1 MNKIVIFLFLSISLL
16 AQPSVAA
23 EKMIVAIIDVHETS
37 QTFKQSKALLQQIA
51 KKMGLE
57 IKLKAFPPKRAE
69 LMLQVGA
76 IHAELYRTM
85 SYSLSNPKAIKV
97 SEPIAET
104 PFYAYTT
111 IENSNITDWESL
123 KPYKIVT
130 IRGFAFVNQ
139 YLSDHDTHAVNTIE
153 QAVRFLHAKKADV
166 FVSDPFSINET
177 FQSTKLDSTSI
188 RKIYP
193 AMTTLKVY
201 TYFSSIYPALAKRFN
216 RALIEV
222 KRDDKYSGIDFR
234 QQ

>member
-1 MNKIVIFLFLSISLL
+1 MNKIVKFLLVSIALL
-16 AQPSVAA
+16 TQPSFAA
-23 EKMIVAIIDVHETS
+23 EKIIISIIDVHESS

-57 IKLKAFPPKRAE
+57 FKLKVLPPKRAE
-69 LMLQVGA
+69 LMLQVGV

-85 SYSLSNPKAIKV
+85 SYGLSNPEAIQV

-111 IENSNITDWESL
+111 IKNSNITDWESL

-130 IRGFAFVNQ
+130 IRGFAFVNK
-139 YLSDHDTHAVNTIE
+139 YLSDHNTHAVNTIE

-166 FVSDPFSINET
+166 FVSDPHSISET
-177 FQSTKLDSTSI
+177 LQSTKLESTSI

-193 AMTTLKVY
+193 PMTTLKVY
-201 TYFSSIYPALAKRFN
+201 TYFSSAYPGLGKRFSK
-216 RALIEV
+216 ALFEV
-222 KRDDKYSGIDFR
+222 KNEKVYFGTNFR
-234 QQ
+234 SQ